1 MISQVFL
8 TVLLSVGV
16 YSASIRTGSSMCKHE
31 DSDCIVEQ
39 LNEVFHSYYKG
50 YPALHLRQFEP
61 LMIPKM
67 NLKQDGI
74 VNIDLFFKNVALS
87 GLSKST
93 FYKATGFKNDPDH
106 NKLEIRLR
114 TPALILDGPYKASGN
129 VLFVP
134 VTAKGNSNLTLENLD
149 VTLKFVTKKI
159 VKDGKVYMNID
170 KKKVSFESPKL
181 LLKFTNS
188 MGTKEFEETMNNLLN
203 ASSNIIMKEVKP
215 SICENFGAFYAE
227 VINEVLSMIPY
238 CDLFAP
244 VK

>member
-1 MISQVFL
+1 MIPQVFL

-16 YSASIRTGSSMCKHE
+16 YSASIRSGSAMCKHE

-39 LNEVFHSYYKG
+39 LNEVFHSYHNG
-50 YPALHLRQFEP
+50 YPSLHLRQFEP

-74 VNIDLFFKNVALS
+74 INVDLSFKDVALS
-87 GLSKST
+87 GLSKAT
-93 FYKATGFKNDPDH
+93 IYKATGFKSDPDQ

-114 TPALILDGPYKASGN
+114 TPALTLNGPYKATGN

-134 VTAKGNSNLTLENLD
+134 ITANGMSNLTLENID

-159 VKDGKVYMNID
+159 EKNGKIYMNIE

-181 LLKFTNS
+181 LLKFTNE
-188 MGTKEFEETMNNLLN
+188 MGTKDFERTMNNLLN
-203 ASSNIIMKEVKP
+203 ASSNMVMKEVKP

-227 VINEVLSMIPY
+227 VINDVLSTIPY
-238 CDLFAP
+238 SDLFA
-244 VK
+244 